1 MDNPWWIDVLPIT
14 NQSKVLETD
23 VMLQGHDTCKYVF
36 TDITFGVPGDTRVLY
51 SVFDVM

>member
-1 MDNPWWIDVLPIT
+1 MVDWCPT
-14 NQSKVLETD
+14 NYQLIKAQVPETD

>member
-1 MDNPWWIDVLPIT
+1 MVDWCPT
-14 NQSKVLETD
+14 NYQLIKEQVLETD